1 MEDQPKKFLH
11 ITVFPWLAF
20 GHIIP
25 SFHLSKLIAQKGH
38 KISFISTPRNIK
50 RLPQLP
56 PTLQPFIN
64 FVELPLPHIDQ
75 LPENAEATMDIPTH
89 IVPYLK
95 KAFDGLQQP
104 LTEILETSTP
114 DCIIYDFAPYWLPPI
129 LSKLG
134 VLSIYFSIFSAF
146 GFSRFLEHLVVQK
159 SSEEDQIISHVHY
172 EQNESGV
179 SDLFRVK
186 ETLFGANFIAARS
199 CMEIEGESLKSL
211 QNQSKKKVIPVG
223 LLPPSLEFS
232 EDKEDE
238 NWDTIL
244 KWLDKQEKQSVVY
257 VAFGSEVILSDE
269 EFTEIAKGL
278 EISSFPFLWILKK
291 QDKHDLLVENDSNK
305 NGLIWN
311 NWAPQLR
318 ILAHESIG
326 GFLTHCGWSSVIES
340 LQVGCPLIM
349 LPFHNEQGLVASLM
363 EGKMVGVKVERNDE
377 KFNRDSVAK
386 ALRLV
391 MVEEEGK
398 GYRSKAKE
406 MRKIVGDMELH
417 QKYIDD
423 FVDYVE
429 LHIPASKH

>member
-1 MEDQPKKFLH
+1 MEDKPKKFLH
-11 ITVFPWLAF
+11 ITLFPWLAF
-20 GHIIP
+20 GHMIP
-25 SFHLSKLIAQKGH
+25 YFQLSKLIAQKGH

-50 RLPQLP
+50 RLPPLP
-56 PTLQPFIN
+56 HNLQPFIN
-64 FVELPLPHIDQ
+64 YVELPLPHIDQ
-75 LPENAEATMDIPTH
+75 LPENAEATMDIPSH

-104 LTEILETSTP
+104 LTQFLETSTP

-129 LSKLG
+129 TSKLG
-134 VLSIYFSIFSAF
+134 VLSIHFSIFSASPMTYIA
-146 GFSRFLEHLVVQK
+146 GK
-159 SSEEDQIISHVHY
+159 SSDKDNLISHVHY

-179 SDLFRVK
+179 SDVFRVK
-186 ETLFGANFIAARS
+186 EIIFGVEFIAVRS
-199 CMEIEGESLKSL
+199 CMEIEGKAIESIE
-211 QNQSKKKVIPVG
+211 NQCKKKVIPVG
-223 LLPPSLEFS
+223 LMPPSLEFS
-232 EDKEDE
+232 EDKKDE
-238 NWDTIL
+238 SWDTIL
-244 KWLDKQEKQSVVY
+244 KWLDKHEKKSVVY
-257 VAFGSEVILSDE
+257 VAFGTEVTLSDE
-269 EFTEIAKGL
+269 EYIEIAKGL
-278 EISSFPFLWILKK
+278 ESSSFPFLWIVKNR
-291 QDKHDLLVENDSNK
+291 DWFVENDSNK
-305 NGLIWN
+305 NGLIWS

-349 LPFHNEQGLVASLM
+349 LPFQSDQGVNARLM
-363 EGKMVGVKVERNDE
+363 EEKMVGIKVERNDG
-377 KFNRDSVAK
+377 KINRDSVAK

-398 GYRSKAKE
+398 IYRSKAEE
-406 MRKIVGDMELH
+406 MSKIVGDKELH